1 MFKIIEMSKIR
12 SGKNIRNEK
21 DDDILELAQSIE
33 TLGLINPITVK
44 PVENGFYEVVTDL
57 DAATFKRQAELEK
70 LQYYQT
76 LNKVYGE
83 VIYQEGRYYE
93 KDPCDK

>member
-1 MFKIIEMSKIR
+1 MNR
-12 SGKNIRNEK
+12 YNEK
-21 DDDILELAQSIE
+21 IVFFALCALVLLVFFRIIIA
-33 TLGLINPITVK
+33 L
-44 PVENGFYEVVTDL
+44 TDL

-93 KDPCDK
+93 KDPCDR

>member
-1 MFKIIEMSKIR
+1 MNR
-12 SGKNIRNEK
+12 YNEK
-21 DDDILELAQSIE
+21 LVFFALCAIVLLVFFRIIIA
-33 TLGLINPITVK
+33 L
-44 PVENGFYEVVTDL
+44 TDL

-70 LQYYQT
+70 LKYYQT

-93 KDPCDK
+93 KDPCDRGERN

>member
-1 MFKIIEMSKIR
+1 MNR
-12 SGKNIRNEK
+12 YNEK
-21 DDDILELAQSIE
+21 LVFF
-33 TLGLINPITVK
+33 TLCGLVLLVLFRIIIAL
-44 PVENGFYEVVTDL
+44 TDL
-57 DAATFKRQAELEK
+57 DAATFRRQAELEK

-93 KDPCDK
+93 KNPCNSGERN

>member
-1 MFKIIEMSKIR
+1 MNR
-12 SGKNIRNEK
+12 YNEK
-21 DDDILELAQSIE
+21 LVFF
-33 TLGLINPITVK
+33 TLCGIVFLVLFRIIIAL
-44 PVENGFYEVVTDL
+44 TDL

-83 VIYQEGRYYE
+83 VIYQEGRYE
-93 KDPCDK
+93 KNPCDSGERN

>member
-1 MFKIIEMSKIR
+1 MKQY
-12 SGKNIRNEK
+12 NEK
-21 DDDILELAQSIE
+21 LVFFALCGIVLLVLFRIII
-33 TLGLINPITVK
+33 TL
-44 PVENGFYEVVTDL
+44 TDL
-57 DAATFKRQAELEK
+57 DAATFRRQAELEK